1 MPRQMK
7 IDGHRELHPNLS
19 LQSVPAIRGRSGQI
33 LGYFLRNQRNEHLL
47 LETKREISSMIKT
60 TKNKH
65 WKEYFQELL
74 NPETT
79 SEELPPDIEEIIRAL
94 SKLKNHKSPG
104 LDEINNELLKNSGVY
119 STAWL
124 HVIFEK
130 AETKVKV
137 PEDLLKS
144 VAVILDKKGDTS
156 YCNNTRG
163 IAVLLIPSKVFQI
176 VILQRLDKCTEK
188 LLRDNQCGFHKSR
201 LCADQLFAL
210 RKIIEGCI

>member
-1 MPRQMK
+1 
-7 IDGHRELHPNLS
+7 
-19 LQSVPAIRGRSGQI
+19 
-33 LGYFLRNQRNEHLL
+33 
-47 LETKREISSMIKT
+47 MIKT
-60 TKNKH
+60 KKNKR

-104 LDEINNELLKNSGVY
+104 LDEINNELLKNGGVY

-130 AETKVKV
+130 VETKVKV
-137 PEDLLKS
+137 PEDLLKN
-144 VAVILDKKGDTS
+144 VTVILDKKGDTS
-156 YCNNTRG
+156 YCNISRG
-163 IAVLLIPSKVFQI
+163 IALVLIPSKVFQI

-188 LLRDNQCGFHKSR
+188 LLRDNQCGFHESKS
-201 LCADQLFAL
+201 CTDKLFAL
-210 RKIIEGCI
+210 RKII